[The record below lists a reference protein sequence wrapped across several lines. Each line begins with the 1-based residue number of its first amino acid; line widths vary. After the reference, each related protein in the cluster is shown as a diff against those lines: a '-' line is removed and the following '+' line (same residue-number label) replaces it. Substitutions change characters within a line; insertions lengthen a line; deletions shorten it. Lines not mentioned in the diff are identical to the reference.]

1 MGIVG
6 QSAARQ
12 CVPGSL
18 DRRGQLRRVDPLDPF
33 KWTEMTQ
40 VVRVLSGQAQVIDHG
55 CHIAQRSR
63 VPVKRRSAGNPPYSC
78 ELNTLGWFMPG
89 RIRI

>member
-12 CVPGSL
+12 CVPGRL
-18 DRRGQLRRVDPLDPF
+18 DRRRQLRRVDPLDPF

-40 VVRVLSGQAQVIDHG
+40 VIRVLSGQAQVIDHG
-55 CHIAQRSR
+55 RHIAQRSR

-78 ELNTLGWFMPG
+78 ELNTPGWFMPG